1 MVAAL
6 AKGCL
11 PHAYF
16 ACYRDLIAAK
26 GLCTLEVISMKL
38 RILVPALL
46 SVVAMASCESSE
58 SDVTSSVGMEL
69 HSTVSSSWHVA
80 IETMDMLTSCGS
92 QTNIPVGS
100 ATDCTGAIA
109 AAQDLWNSAIM
120 SCIAPDCAWLNM
132 GTPVCWA
139 DPYTTWSGSSRT
151 RFQVTLPYECTLC
164 SNPQTDTFAAGHTRF
179 FPPDFPASLQGPS
192 AQLNDS
198 RNDMPYKHTFTWRD
212 RETCELLNGVLSV
225 NVRANSSPMAHND
238 TISVFHNTAY
248 LFHQSIW
255 NGVVGAPKTI
265 TWPLS
270 AAALAN
276 AAADRRLSFYVQ
288 DDTAVVSATLQLNWC
303 CSSGV
308 IEEAVSMVEAET
320 RHY

>member
-1 MVAAL
+1 
-6 AKGCL
+6 
-11 PHAYF
+11 
-16 ACYRDLIAAK
+16 
-26 GLCTLEVISMKL
+26 MKL
-38 RILVPALL
+38 RILVPAFL
-46 SVVAMASCESSE
+46 SVIAMVSCEPSE
-58 SDVTSSVGMEL
+58 PDVASSVGMEL
-69 HSTVSSSWHVA
+69 HSSYSSSWHVA

-100 ATDCTGAIA
+100 ATDCAGAIS

-120 SCIAPDCAWLNM
+120 SCIAPDCAWLDM

-164 SNPQTDTFAAGHTRF
+164 SNPLTHTLSASHPGW
-179 FPPDFPASLQGPS
+179 FPQDFPSTLQGPS
-192 AQLNDS
+192 ATLNDS
-198 RNDMPYKHTFTWRD
+198 RVDLPYKHTFRWKPRAA
-212 RETCELLNGVLSV
+212 CELTSAVLSV
-225 NVRANSSPMAHND
+225 NVKANGSSLANND
-238 TISVFHNTAY
+238 TISVVHDTAY

-276 AAADRRLSFYVQ
+276 AAADRRVSFYVQ

-303 CSSGV
+303 CSTGQ